1 MATKKQQRRRQK
13 IQRHEYV
20 YVDEEGNEVEPPAAT
35 PARAERKPAAATA
48 KGARGRRPVKPPTW
62 IRAAKWAGAYAAFMV
77 VISVSNSKKGSSAV
91 VSVVIA
97 LALGVL
103 ILPAIYWM
111 QRLQY
116 RTYLRIVDKQSG
128 KS

>member
-20 YVDEEGNEVEPPAAT
+20 YVDEAGNEVEPPTAPA
-35 PARAERKPAAATA
+35 ARAERKPAATA
-48 KGARGRRPVKPPTW
+48 KQGARGRRPVKPPTW
-62 IRAAKWAGAYAAFMV
+62 MRAAKWAGAYTAFMV
-77 VISVSNSKKGSSAV
+77 VISVSNSKNGGSAV
-91 VSVVIA
+91 FSA
-97 LALGVL
+97 LLALVLGVL

-116 RTYLRIVDKQSG
+116 RTYLRLVEKQSA
-128 KS
+128 KR